1 MLYNFHRHSMHFGQ
15 FDVGF
20 VPGVLPL
27 PLPCSRFCSS
37 SSCSPCHALPYPNTR
52 FTRRRNKTRNGEK
65 TREIRSL
72 STSTNTQ
79 CHAHAHTH
87 THMTHTHSHTW
98 HTHSL
103 AVSTCRT
110 RVSLCIFGKIRA
122 NANTNA
128 AQRPPPDP
136 LVPPIPL
143 ELRCCPLWCSVVQ
156 CAYCRR

>member
-1 MLYNFHRHSMHFGQ
+1 MLYYFHRHSMHFGQ

-37 SSCSPCHALPYPNTR
+37 YSPCHALPYPNTR

-87 THMTHTHSHTW
+87 DTHTLTHMAHTLTCSLHLSHPRLSMHFW
-98 HTHSL
+98 QNSRQRKHQR
-103 AVSTCRT
+103 STAT
-110 RVSLCIFGKIRA
+110 PS
-122 NANTNA
+122 
-128 AQRPPPDP
+128 RPTC
-136 LVPPIPL
+136 PPIPL
-143 ELRCCPLWCSVVQ
+143 ELRFCPLWCSVVQ